1 MKRLFFIIPIFLYVA
16 LPACKKAAG
25 PADGNSVQPNNN
37 LDSTAAM
44 NATINGKNWKA
55 DSAFGYYINYSGN
68 DSGVINLEI
77 IATQSNN
84 DTLSTIIFN
93 ITNYTGP
100 NTYPINPP
108 VNTATYYLGNN
119 RFYADSGV
127 ITVTADTA
135 YAITGTF
142 HFTVD
147 TFRITNGTFNVALP

>member
-1 MKRLFFIIPIFLYVA
+1 
-16 LPACKKAAG
+16 
-25 PADGNSVQPNNN
+25 
-37 LDSTAAM
+37 M